1 MAVSN
6 VTEAVIVTD
15 SNHYRVQLF
24 SSNGKLIKEYDF
36 EKHNDK
42 PTSVTF
48 TVFNNDGDFFYDIG
62 SKRSS
67 DEQTKKLY

>member
-1 MAVSN
+1 MADCN
-6 VTEAVIVTD
+6 VTETVTVTD

-42 PTSVTF
+42 PPISNFYSV
-48 TVFNNDGDFFYDIG
+48 
-62 SKRSS
+62 
-67 DEQTKKLY
+67 QQ

>member
-1 MAVSN
+1 MTVSN
-6 VTEAVIVTD
+6 VTEAVTVTD
-15 SNHYRVQLF
+15 SNHSRVQLF
-24 SSNGKLIKEYDF
+24 NSDGKLIEEYDF
-36 EKHNDK
+36 EKHNGK
-42 PTSVTF
+42 PTSVAF

>member
-6 VTEAVIVTD
+6 VTEAVTVTD

-24 SSNGKLIKEYDF
+24 SCNGKLIKEYDF

-48 TVFNNDGDFFYDIG
+48 TVFNNDGDFF
-62 SKRSS
+62 
-67 DEQTKKLY
+67 

>member
-1 MAVSN
+1 MSP
-6 VTEAVIVTD
+6 
-15 SNHYRVQLF
+15 RLLQLQTLTIIEY

>member
-6 VTEAVIVTD
+6 VTEAVTVTD

-42 PTSVTF
+42 PPISNFYSV
-48 TVFNNDGDFFYDIG
+48 
-62 SKRSS
+62 
-67 DEQTKKLY
+67 QQ